1 MKAFI
6 FSVILFLIILSIVI
20 INSLYIHDFCKEIRD
35 VSDAAHIDIKERASL
50 LCDKWNS
57 CRSILTFSIH
67 EEDIEKMDEFTQ
79 GLKSAA
85 ESDDRAE
92 IEKYLFL
99 IKRLT
104 ASFQK
109 NEEPS
114 LQGIG

>member
-6 FSVILFLIILSIVI
+6 FSIILFSIILSIVI
-20 INSLYIHDFCKEIRD
+20 INSLYIHDFCEDIRNIA
-35 VSDAAHIDIKERASL
+35 DAEQIDIKERASH
-50 LCDKWNS
+50 LCNKWNS

-67 EEDIEKMDEFTQ
+67 EEDVEKMDEFTQ

-99 IKRLT
+99 IKRLA